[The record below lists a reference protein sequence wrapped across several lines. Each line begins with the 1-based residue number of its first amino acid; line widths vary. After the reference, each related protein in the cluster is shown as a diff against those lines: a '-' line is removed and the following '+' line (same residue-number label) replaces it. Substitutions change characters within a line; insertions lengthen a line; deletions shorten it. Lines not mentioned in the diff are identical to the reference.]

1 MKPGRLLRYPISPSG
16 LVFDF
21 ILIFYILSLMLKLTA
36 EKRDIFGKELKRARE
51 TGKMPVVIYGA
62 KDKATSLFV
71 MTKEF
76 KKLLSQAGESTMITV
91 DAGDLKRDV
100 LIHDVDFHPVNGEPI
115 HADLYVVDKTKT
127 VEVKVPLRY
136 EGVSLAVKDL
146 GGTLVKV
153 LHELEIEVLPTH
165 IPHEVIV
172 DISLLATLESQV
184 LVRDLKVPKEVKVLI
199 EPETV
204 VAAIS
209 VAKEEPIEEVPVD
222 LSAIEVEKKGKKEEE
237 GAVTE
242 GETVPKKEEKKEK

>member
-1 MKPGRLLRYPISPSG
+1 
-16 LVFDF
+16 
-21 ILIFYILSLMLKLTA
+21 MLKLTA
-36 EKRDIFGKELKRARE
+36 EKRDIFGKELKKARQA
-51 TGKMPVVIYGA
+51 GKMPVVIYGA
-62 KDKATSLFV
+62 RDKSTSLFV
-71 MTKEF
+71 LTKEF
-76 KKLLSQAGESTMITV
+76 KKLLGQAGESTMITV

-100 LIHDVDFHPVNGEPI
+100 LIHEVDFHPVNGEPI

-127 VEVKVPLRY
+127 LAVKVPLRY
-136 EGVSLAVKDL
+136 EGVSAAVKDL

-172 DISLLATLESQV
+172 DISLLATLESQI
-184 LVRDLKVPKEVKVLI
+184 LVRDLKVPREVKVMI

-209 VAKEEPIEEVPVD
+209 VAKEEPVEEAPVD

-237 GAVTE
+237 GVVAEDEAEAKKSV
-242 GETVPKKEEKKEK
+242 KKEEKK